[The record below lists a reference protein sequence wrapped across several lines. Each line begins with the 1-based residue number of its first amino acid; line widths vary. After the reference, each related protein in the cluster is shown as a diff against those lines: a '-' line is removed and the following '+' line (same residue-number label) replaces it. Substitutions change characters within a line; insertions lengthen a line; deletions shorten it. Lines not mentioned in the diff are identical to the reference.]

1 MIVTLVGP
9 PFDRRSL
16 MKCVFQ
22 ALPALMFRMW
32 PKAMTMCPFVR
43 GVNESVGAVKQLACS
58 LLHVPQ
64 FHGVIVINDAA
75 CVVQD
80 GFAHPALEGEWPV
93 SSRC

>member
-1 MIVTLVGP
+1 MCVPGASCADVENVAEGY
-9 PFDRRSL
+9 DDVSL
-16 MKCVFQ
+16 
-22 ALPALMFRMW
+22 
-32 PKAMTMCPFVR
+32 VR
-43 GVNESVGAVKQLACS
+43 GVNESVGGVKQLACS

-80 GFAHPALEGEWPV
+80 GFAHPTLEGEWPV